1 MGPAGEAPHVP
12 AQPGAHCLPAN
23 LHLGSQLCHL
33 PEPGHRE
40 GLQVSV
46 LLSLELELEL
56 EEIIT
61 MCMF

>member
-12 AQPGAHCLPAN
+12 AQPGAHCLPADI
-23 LHLGSQLCHL
+23 HLGSQLCHL

-46 LLSLELELEL
+46 LLSLELEET
-56 EEIIT
+56 IT

>member
-12 AQPGAHCLPAN
+12 AQPGAHCLPAD

-40 GLQVSV
+40 GLQVSWFV
-46 LLSLELELEL
+46 TYKL
-56 EEIIT
+56 
-61 MCMF
+61 